1 VITARVLGCIRWFV
15 MRKCTNFLRDATIV
29 YQSTHYPID
38 KNLSSKSKSVLS
50 KIDASF
56 FKKTHKPTLCVC
68 CTKGSA
74 KNNLVEFA
82 PEFAVDLIDLIE
94 QNRRN
99 SELFRGLL

>member
-1 VITARVLGCIRWFV
+1 MPTG
-15 MRKCTNFLRDATIV
+15 RDILFNPEHRTSDIKMV
-29 YQSTHYPID
+29 NGKNKETDVQYSRHKHWLFHSTLNVHLY
-38 KNLSSKSKSVLS
+38 
-50 KIDASF
+50 
-56 FKKTHKPTLCVC
+56 
-68 CTKGSA
+68 KGSA